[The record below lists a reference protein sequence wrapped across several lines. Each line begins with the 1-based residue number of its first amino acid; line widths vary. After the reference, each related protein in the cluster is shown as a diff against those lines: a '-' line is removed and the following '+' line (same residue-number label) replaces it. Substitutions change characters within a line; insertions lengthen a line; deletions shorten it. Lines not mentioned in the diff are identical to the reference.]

1 MRSFLKA
8 NSDKIGRAPPPPMRR
23 PSTYASFIIAPGFPP
38 KIIAE
43 DQDRFEFPDKKVT
56 YRVKG

>member
-1 MRSFLKA
+1 MTFSLTEHRGE
-8 NSDKIGRAPPPPMRR
+8 IAPSRR